1 MINFN
6 KIFKNYLEEREFN
19 TSRLLSKNTLHP
31 EFWSELQIDPKIS
44 AKLIEIADNLVNSI
58 DEGLKVHDI
67 IITGSIASY
76 NWHDLSDID
85 LHIIIDYDQIDENVS
100 LVKNYLDS
108 KRSIWN
114 EKHKIMIKDHEVEV
128 YFQDV
133 DEEHDAMGIFSLL
146 RDKWITE
153 PSRYS
158 GRIDQKAAVMKA
170 EQIFN
175 EIKRVFK
182 LQNKEKHKEAYKK
195 AIKMKEK
202 VKKLRQSGFEKEGVY
217 SVENL
222 AFKLLRNNGI
232 LDQLSAVKINSY
244 DKMMSIDEKAE
255 SERQRRWA
263 CAQMGDSRDKFKGK
277 PSLSAKEAEKMCTDP
292 LKKENVMTF
301 EEEVDKYFKKDDES
315 LEYDDE
321 TTEDLLDLDKPA
333 PWDKN

>member
-1 MINFN
+1 M
-6 KIFKNYLEEREFN
+6 L
-19 TSRLLSKNTLHP
+19 
-31 EFWSELQIDPKIS
+31 
-44 AKLIEIADNLVNSI
+44 KLIIFYCFFCYFFKFSGILNLVNSI

-146 RDKWITE
+146 RDEWITE

-158 GRIDQKAAVMKA
+158 GSIDQKAAVMKA

-255 SERQRRWA
+255 SK
-263 CAQMGDSRDKFKGK
+263 MGDGV
-277 PSLSAKEAEKMCTDP
+277 PAAEEAEKMCTDP